1 MSYPSLAAQII
12 VARSAPALSRAW
24 AELPHF
30 QGNGD
35 KAGAGLATVFAAAL
49 I

>member
-1 MSYPSLAAQII
+1 MSYLNFDAQII
-12 VARSAPALSRAW
+12 LARSVPALSRGW
-24 AELPHF
+24 AELTHF